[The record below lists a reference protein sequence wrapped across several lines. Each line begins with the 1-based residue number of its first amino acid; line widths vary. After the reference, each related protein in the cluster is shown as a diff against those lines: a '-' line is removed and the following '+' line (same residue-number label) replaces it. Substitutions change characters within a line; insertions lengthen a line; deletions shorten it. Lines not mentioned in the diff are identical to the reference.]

1 MICPVG
7 KPVISPP
14 ENRALIFGIRFFLLT
29 LLLLVLGMAPVAVW
43 AQSQAINATIRGR
56 VTDPT
61 GAGVPDA
68 TVTISQPA
76 RGISRSLN
84 TGPEGY
90 YVFPNL
96 ALGTYWVNVKK
107 EGFAVLQH
115 ADIVLSAGT
124 EAVIDAQLKLGA
136 VTESVEVEGGAP
148 IVEPARVNLGRTID
162 EREILNLPLSSRNPY
177 NFILFQP
184 GVSGHPNPELGIPR
198 TINTNGLMDR
208 INYQMDGMVDTQ
220 TDHLVVDAASASFP
234 SRIPT

>member
-68 TVTISQPA
+68 TGTIRQPA
-76 RGISRSLN
+76 RGISRCLN

-90 YVFPNL
+90 YIFPNL
-96 ALGTYWVNVKK
+96 PLRPHRGSVTDGGLRAL
-107 EGFAVLQH
+107 H
-115 ADIVLSAGT
+115 
-124 EAVIDAQLKLGA
+124 
-136 VTESVEVEGGAP
+136 
-148 IVEPARVNLGRTID
+148 
-162 EREILNLPLSSRNPY
+162 
-177 NFILFQP
+177 
-184 GVSGHPNPELGIPR
+184 
-198 TINTNGLMDR
+198 
-208 INYQMDGMVDTQ
+208 
-220 TDHLVVDAASASFP
+220 
-234 SRIPT
+234 